1 MASKTTITVRDINP
15 VDKAWL
21 QREAAHRGMSMEA
34 FVRQLIHEK
43 RQRVQQRE
51 APSSV
56 FSRFFGQ
63 RCGADLD
70 DVVPR
75 HLEPRVDFSDPAY
88 DPVDD
93 DK

>member
-1 MASKTTITVRDINP
+1 MTSKTTITVRDINP

-21 QREAAHRGMSMEA
+21 QREAADRGMSMEA

-43 RQRVQQRE
+43 RQRVQQHE
-51 APSSV
+51 EPSAV
-56 FSRFFGQ
+56 FAKFFGQ
-63 RCGADLD
+63 RHGTNLD
-70 DVVPR
+70 DAVPR

-93 DK
+93 AK